1 MQAFVPKNRRPR
13 FDLVLRII
21 DINNVPL
28 SKGVVFV
35 RWRLPSSSA
44 TEHHGTTEKATL
56 LDHQAYWNYEKALQV
71 RLTIDRTSMLQECEL
86 HFEVIQ
92 EFGSSSHADRNLL
105 GKIKLNLAEYVDK
118 VEEDEGV
125 VRRYLMFESKVN
137 STLKIGIAMRQVEG
151 DRNFTTPA
159 LKSATV
165 FGGIAGVVHS
175 SEPDAHDEL
184 GQLPAINVQS
194 REVADMQDMYRRTLA
209 ASWTSRAGDLPADKL
224 VEELFAGSSCWNNK
238 AHNPNRGAAVEDDH
252 ADSFLSTEAAERQNR
267 TGKRLSPSL
276 SFEKRPKSA
285 SNHSHSSGKTPESL
299 STLGHGQMAGSI
311 EQQIYDGAKGRG
323 WRIRNSNNELS
334 EFDVRE
340 DLRSWEV
347 ASNE

>member
-71 RLTIDRTSMLQECEL
+71 RLTIDRTSILQECDVF
-86 HFEVIQ
+86 FEVFQ
-92 EFGSSSHADRNLL
+92 EFSNADKNPL

-118 VEEDEGV
+118 GEDDEGV

-175 SEPDAHDEL
+175 SEPVDHDEL
-184 GQLPAINVQS
+184 GQLPSINVQS

-238 AHNPNRGAAVEDDH
+238 AHNTNRGAAAEDDH
-252 ADSFLSTEAAERQNR
+252 ADSFLTTETADRQTR
-267 TGKRLSPSL
+267 SGKRLSPSL
-276 SFEKRPKSA
+276 SFEKRPKSS
-285 SNHSHSSGKTPESL
+285 SNHSHNSSRSPDSL
-299 STLGHGQMAGSI
+299 SALGHGQKGGSI

-340 DLRSWEV
+340 DLRSWQV
-347 ASNE
+347 AAKE